1 MGSDSTTYP
10 YATEVGIYKKQI
22 DHRTDP
28 SKNHPIHDAVERI
41 RYGRDRFDL
50 IVVLD
55 GVSESKSERKLVPI
69 GRMLAWDL
77 ARFCQTESPVEL
89 ELLVEWFA
97 ATTENPKYQGK
108 GNTTVSLLRFDRAT
122 GRVDGMTAGDSPALF
137 ALDRWETDPED
148 GSRDLQCAAEVLAPM
163 HCVANYPGVIYNGWR
178 YGVPFQP
185 STFHFQLPDEWETA
199 YLVAMSDGYGKI
211 SDAVAAELYDY
222 NEADRIL
229 ANRFPDF
236 ARVYLPASLHQRFAP
251 DVDRGVEGRVRR
263 VDIAHLDAL
272 WEAISDYYD
281 QGASEDERR
290 ELEVMDLD
298 CEALRETIRRD
309 PEALHL
315 HGRTGTEILAKSHK
329 SLEWMRQ
336 ARYMEAED
344 ELGLEEYLRQYVM
357 AELFVEAMIT
367 EMYDPEAPNVGLP
380 SRLHAFGERLGQID
394 DDFSVA
400 IVRVAPP
407 TAPSD
412 DSPV

>member
-1 MGSDSTTYP
+1 VGTDHTAYP
-10 YATEVGIYKKQI
+10 YSTEVGIYKKQI

-77 ARFCQTESPVEL
+77 ARFCQRESPMEL
-89 ELLVEWFA
+89 EQLVDWFA
-97 ATTENPKYQGK
+97 GSVAKPKYKGK
-108 GNTTVSLLRFDRAT
+108 GNTTVALLRFDRAT
-122 GRVDGMTAGDSPALF
+122 GRVDGLTAGDSPALL
-137 ALDRWETDPED
+137 ALDRWETEPGDEEP
-148 GSRDLQCAAEVLAPM
+148 DLQCMAEVLAPM

-178 YGVPFQP
+178 HGVPFQP
-185 STFHFQLPDEWETA
+185 STFHFQLPDDWESA

-211 SDAVAAELYDY
+211 SDEVAAELYDY

-236 ARVYLPASLHQRFAP
+236 ARVYLPGSLHERFAP
-251 DVDRGVEGRVRR
+251 NVERGVEGRVRR
-263 VDIAHLDAL
+263 ADIAHLDAL

-281 QGASEDERR
+281 QKATEQERR

-298 CEALRETIRRD
+298 CEGLREIIRRP
-309 PEALHL
+309 PEEVSL
-315 HGRTGTEILAKSHK
+315 HGRSGEQIVAESHK
-329 SLEWMRQ
+329 SLQWMRQ

-357 AELFVEAMIT
+357 AELFVEAMIS
-367 EMYDPEAPNVGLP
+367 EMYDPTSPNHPLS
-380 SRLHAFGERLGQID
+380 SRLHAFGERLGKID

-400 IVRVAPP
+400 VIKVSPP
-407 TAPSD
+407 ARR
-412 DSPV
+412 